1 MWRRLIL
8 LGLLFIGGVS
18 SGIAAQTG
26 RDPYTYFFND
36 TFGDFQEELQRA
48 REEGKQ
54 GIFIFFEMD
63 ECPFCHY
70 MKEHVLNQPRVQA
83 YYRQHFL
90 NFAVDI
96 EGDVEITDFQ
106 GRPTTMK
113 DFAFKQYRVRAT
125 PVLAFFDLNGKLV
138 HRYTGRTKGVD
149 EFLWLGEYV
158 AEGHYRKM
166 SFTRFKR
173 MKRQAQR
180 AGGADRAQ

>member
-1 MWRRLIL
+1 MRRRAFL
-8 LGLLFIGGVS
+8 LACLLLAGAS
-18 SGIAAQTG
+18 SLPAQTG
-26 RDPYTYFFND
+26 RDPYTHFFDD

-70 MKEHVLNQPRVQA
+70 MKENVLNQPVVQE
-83 YYRQHFL
+83 YYRKHFL

-96 EGDVEITDFQ
+96 EGDVEIVDFQ

-113 DFAFKQYRVRAT
+113 DFAFRQYRVRAT
-125 PVLAFFDLNGKLV
+125 PVLAFFDLDGKLV
-138 HRYTGRTKGVD
+138 HRFTGRTKGVE
-149 EFLWLGEYV
+149 EFLWLGEFV

-166 SFTRFKR
+166 SFTRYKR
-173 MKRQAQR
+173 MKRRAQR
-180 AGGADRAQ
+180 AGGVDRAR

>member
-1 MWRRLIL
+1 MRRRAFFLACL
-8 LGLLFIGGVS
+8 LLAGVGS
-18 SGIAAQTG
+18 LSAQPP
-26 RDPYTYFFND
+26 RDPYTHFFDD

-70 MKEHVLNQPRVQA
+70 MKTHVLNQPAVQE
-83 YYRQHFL
+83 YYRKHFL

-96 EGDVEITDFQ
+96 EGDVEIVDFQ
-106 GRPTTMK
+106 GRLTTMK
-113 DFAFKQYRVRAT
+113 DFAFRQYRVRAT
-125 PVLAFFDLNGKLV
+125 PVLAFFDLDGKLV
-138 HRYTGRTKGVD
+138 HRFTGRTKGVE

-158 AEGHYRKM
+158 ADGHYKTM

-173 MKRQAQR
+173 MKRKGKKSAEGR
-180 AGGADRAQ
+180 

>member
-1 MWRRLIL
+1 MLRPLAL
-8 LGLLFIGGVS
+8 LGLLIIGWTGAV
-18 SGIAAQTG
+18 AAEAG
-26 RDPYTYFFND
+26 RDPYTHFFDD

-113 DFAFKQYRVRAT
+113 DFAFRQYRVRAT

-138 HRYTGRTKGVD
+138 FRYTGRTKGVE
-149 EFLWLGEYV
+149 EFLWMGEYV
-158 AEGHYRKM
+158 AEGHYRKT

-173 MKRQAQR
+173 ARRQAREADGGGR
-180 AGGADRAQ
+180 AR

>member
-1 MWRRLIL
+1 MRRRMILIGWL
-8 LGLLFIGGVS
+8 MLVWVAGL
-18 SGIAAQTG
+18 AAQTP
-26 RDPYTYFFND
+26 RDPDTHFFND
-36 TFGDFQEELQRA
+36 TFGDFHEELQRA
-48 REEGKQ
+48 REAGKQ

-70 MKEHVLNQPRVQA
+70 MRTHVLNQPDVQA

-113 DFAFKQYRVRAT
+113 DFAFRQYRVRAT
-125 PVLAFFDLNGKLV
+125 PVLAFFDLDGRLV
-138 HRYTGRTKGVD
+138 YRYTGRTKD
-149 EFLWLGEYV
+149 AREFLWLGEYV
-158 AEGHYRKM
+158 ARGIYKKM

-173 MKRQAQR
+173 LKRKETRSDAIGR
-180 AGGADRAQ
+180 

>member
-1 MWRRLIL
+1 MARRIAL
-8 LGLLFIGGVS
+8 LLVLLCWS
-18 SGIAAQTG
+18 LWLPAQTV
-26 RDPYTYFFND
+26 RDPDTHFFND
-36 TFGDFQEELQRA
+36 TFGDFHEELQRA

-70 MKEHVLNQPRVQA
+70 MRTHVLNQPAVQD
-83 YYRQHFL
+83 YYRKHFL
-90 NFAVDI
+90 NFSVDI

-113 DFAFKQYRVRAT
+113 DFAFKQFRVRAT
-125 PVLAFFDLNGKLV
+125 PVLAFFDLDGNLV
-138 HRYTGRTKGVD
+138 QRYTGRTKGVE

-173 MKRQAQR
+173 LRRKGRLP
-180 AGGADRAQ
+180 GAPAHR